1 MKRNRKETIP
11 GPVEYRDGRPVF
23 VVEVDGLAASFVC
36 PRCGAT
42 NRHGLG
48 SEGQT
53 FGHRLSHCPCWR
65 PRGYYLQAPPPGM
78 VPFGHSAPGAPSG
91 DPAKM

>member
-1 MKRNRKETIP
+1 MKSQSQKKQVP

-65 PRGYYLQAPPPGM
+65 PRGYYLQAPPPAW
-78 VPFGHSAPGAPSG
+78 FLSAIRRPAPLLAT
-91 DPAKM
+91 P